1 MLFSLS
7 ALFTSPLLASFPN
20 DLPKKVEVNKPQF
33 EYPAKISV
41 ERVINDILVIPVEVH
56 GNSWPLTDEAA
67 LYMANSGKVKMRGN
81 IVIYGHN
88 SPKIFGLLV
97 KSKLGDTII
106 ITTNLNE
113 QLAYKIDAIKFVPP
127 QDVSILTQDENAKIT
142 LYTCTGFWD
151 SQRLVITGNKI

>member
-1 MLFSLS
+1 MARRKKRKSYGLIIIGITLMLFSLS

-67 LYMANSGKVKMRGN
+67 LYMANYFRA
-81 IVIYGHN
+81 
-88 SPKIFGLLV
+88 PQLELL
-97 KSKLGDTII
+97 G
-106 ITTNLNE
+106 
-113 QLAYKIDAIKFVPP
+113 
-127 QDVSILTQDENAKIT
+127 
-142 LYTCTGFWD
+142 
-151 SQRLVITGNKI
+151 